1 MSSGRAASFTAS
13 EGAPP
18 AKSRQGSSKK
28 VQGFRVLGFQ
38 RLGFRFLGLGF
49 WVLAGW
55 GLVGHM
61 EITYTGLRVS
71 RFWVGRE

>member
-28 VQGFRVLGFQ
+28 VQGFRVLG
-38 RLGFRFLGLGF
+38 
-49 WVLAGW
+49 VSA
-55 GLVGHM
+55 
-61 EITYTGLRVS
+61 LRV
-71 RFWVGRE
+71 